1 MALNKTL
8 AHLYFIASHVFLPL
22 LKGVKVSALSGRY
35 NLGSSHWKDSVI
47 LEKCW
52 VGGGGGLVAVSR
64 NCSGDFFKSL
74 KVQLEKTANRV

>member
-35 NLGSSHWKDSVI
+35 NLGSSH
-47 LEKCW
+47 
-52 VGGGGGLVAVSR
+52 
-64 NCSGDFFKSL
+64 
-74 KVQLEKTANRV
+74 